1 MMLRHCSIQEL
12 LEVRNGEGSLGAR
25 THVDECAR
33 CRDELDRIH
42 QRVAALK
49 ALPSLNAP
57 RDRWSVVR
65 QSIVDQRRRI
75 WLVRTGWVAAAG
87 IALALGANGL
97 LSWPAAAPE
106 QSELEI
112 QQLVTQAAQLDSQL
126 VAVVSRPRV
135 VNGLAAIAIVDL
147 EDQISV
153 VDNRIGL
160 IDGRVLEA
168 LVARENNAGGRELD
182 AHVLRMI
189 AERGAVEQQLRQ
201 LLQERIILM
210 DALVNTHNRRVV
222 YVEH

>member
-1 MMLRHCSIQEL
+1 MLRHCSIQEL
-12 LEVRNGEGSLGAR
+12 LEVRSGEGSLGAR

-75 WLVRTGWVAAAG
+75 WLVRTGWVAAAA

-126 VAVVSRPRV
+126 VAVVSRPKV

-168 LVARENNAGGRELD
+168 LVARENSAAGRELD

>member
-1 MMLRHCSIQEL
+1 MLRHCSIQEL
-12 LEVRNGEGSLGAR
+12 LEVRSGEGSLGAR

-57 RDRWSVVR
+57 RDRWSIVR

-75 WLVRTGWVAAAG
+75 WLVRTGWVAAAA

-112 QQLVTQAAQLDSQL
+112 HQLVTQAAQLDSQL
-126 VAVVSRPRV
+126 IAVVSRPRV

-160 IDGRVLEA
+160 IDSRVLEA
-168 LVARENNAGGRELD
+168 LVARENSAARRELD

-189 AERGAVEQQLRQ
+189 AERDAVEHQLRQ
-201 LLQERIILM
+201 LLEERIILM

-222 YVEH
+222 YIEH

>member
-1 MMLRHCSIQEL
+1 MLRHCSIQEL
-12 LEVRNGEGSLGAR
+12 LEVRSGEGSLGAR

-75 WLVRTGWVAAAG
+75 WLVRTGGVAAAA

-126 VAVVSRPRV
+126 VAVVSRPKV

-168 LVARENNAGGRELD
+168 LVARENSAAGRELD

>member
-1 MMLRHCSIQEL
+1 MLRHCSIQEL

-75 WLVRTGWVAAAG
+75 WLVRTGWVAAAA

-168 LVARENNAGGRELD
+168 LVARENSAAGRELN

>member
-1 MMLRHCSIQEL
+1 MLRHCSIQEL

-57 RDRWSVVR
+57 RDRWSIVR

>member
-1 MMLRHCSIQEL
+1 MLRHCSIQEL

-75 WLVRTGWVAAAG
+75 WLVRTGWVAAAA

>member
-1 MMLRHCSIQEL
+1 MLRHCSIQEL

-75 WLVRTGWVAAAG
+75 WLVRTGWVAAAA

-168 LVARENNAGGRELD
+168 LVARENNGGRELD

-210 DALVNTHNRRVV
+210 DALVSTHNRRVV

>member
-1 MMLRHCSIQEL
+1 MLRHCSIQEL